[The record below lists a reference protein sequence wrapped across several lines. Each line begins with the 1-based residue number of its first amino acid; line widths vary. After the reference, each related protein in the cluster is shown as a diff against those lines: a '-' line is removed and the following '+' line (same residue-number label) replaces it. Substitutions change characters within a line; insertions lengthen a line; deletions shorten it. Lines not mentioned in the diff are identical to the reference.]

1 MRTASGEFYDRIE
14 SAFLMMAPVKIII
27 PVSDYE
33 KVERFYRDVL
43 QFELQEDL
51 FFLPNGARDVALKLL
66 IVDAASRE
74 TSPPR
79 RHFPIFSFLLR
90 SNFMSYCDKLMSQ
103 GAVFESVISH
113 PGGYYAL
120 LSDPEGNQFEV
131 ECENFDEVNEGVDP
145 FSWPFYKR
153 Y

>member
-1 MRTASGEFYDRIE
+1 MIRI
-14 SAFLMMAPVKIII
+14 KIII

-33 KVERFYRDVL
+33 KVNRYYKDVL
-43 QFELQEDL
+43 EFELQDDL

-74 TSPPR
+74 TSSHR
-79 RHFPIFSFLLR
+79 RHFPIFSFVIH
-90 SNFMSYCDKLMSQ
+90 SNFLSYCDNLMSR

-113 PGGYYAL
+113 PGGYYAR
-120 LSDPEGNQFEV
+120 LSDPEGNQFEI
-131 ECENFDEVNEGVDP
+131 ECENFDEINGAPDP
-145 FSWPFYKR
+145 SNWPVYKR